1 MKPKIPDLAKTL
13 VAEYAHQSV
22 FIENNPLNLGETLRV
37 LDLLTEKV
45 FKSTPLASISTQDL
59 ANLVL
64 PHFDKDPDNSSTN
77 ELKNHVLASQW
88 IAETAIARPG
98 TSGLNEDDIRHLAA
112 RAVYGTESEQ
122 IYAHSW
128 GGRVPLGSYRQAPI
142 SVASNPLRIFPYH
155 VEVPACLKRFFQWRD
170 LEHAKA
176 EVHPL
181 VQACHLTAYFA
192 HIHPFP
198 DGNGRVSRMLMHDY
212 IVRQGFLPV
221 VFQNLER
228 SEYLRMIS
236 DAQDHKP
243 EEFVHA
249 VVTTQ
254 IEELKTFHFREI
266 SDGKKVKF

>member
-13 VAEYAHQSV
+13 IAEYAHQSV
-22 FIENNPLNLGETLRV
+22 SIENNPLGLGETQRV

-45 FKSTPLASISTQDL
+45 FKSTPLASMSTQDL

-64 PHFDKDPDNSSTN
+64 PHFDKDPDNSQMN
-77 ELKNHVLASQW
+77 ELKNHILASQW
-88 IAETAIARPG
+88 IAETAAACPG
-98 TSGLNEDDIRHLAA
+98 TPGLNEDDIRHLAA
-112 RAVYGTESEQ
+112 RAVKGTDAENV
-122 IYAHSW
+122 YAYSW
-128 GGRVPLGSYRQAPI
+128 GGRVPLGSYRRTPI
-142 SVASNPLRIFPYH
+142 SVASNPLLIFPYH
-155 VEVPACLKRFFQWRD
+155 IEVPACLKRFFQWRD

-181 VQACHLTAYFA
+181 VQACHMTAYFV

-212 IVRQGFLPV
+212 MVRQGFLPV
-221 VFQNLER
+221 VFQNLKR

-243 EEFVHA
+243 EEFVRT

-254 IEELKTFHFREI
+254 LEELRTFYFRELAG
-266 SDGKKVKF
+266 SMKGKI